1 MNRRALTQAVIVS
14 AIFVPG
20 APFIGEI
27 RLALRDAFPR
37 AFIPT
42 IAISI
47 AAALVIPCLVVL
59 ARVRTRRLLRY
70 GAIGLALALVALYW
84 LTTRTGI
91 LEVDSVELFHFLEY
105 GTVGTLFYRAFLPTG
120 DVTVFPLTLLAGA
133 IVGTMDEWGQWLVPT
148 RVGEARDVYL
158 DLFAV
163 ACGLLF
169 GVGLQAPGPFARLSA
184 PSLRRAGRFGAAAVL
199 LFAVFYHL
207 AHLGYDIRDSQ
218 IGSFY
223 SAYTTD
229 ELDAATADRAVR
241 WRLDPPTRLKPLA
254 IEDFYLT
261 EAGSHVFH
269 RNAYYEGGHFY
280 LAWKENQ
287 ILETYYDPFLDLH
300 SFSSGALHR
309 WAPAQRAEVEG
320 KAIAPS
326 PALYE
331 SPAGRERIVVSPT
344 KTQFWIGVAGL
355 VGLLLWLPPR
365 HKREKS
371 PGPAS

>member
-1 MNRRALTQAVIVS
+1 MNRRALTQAVLVS
-14 AIFVPG
+14 AIFVSW

-47 AAALVIPCLVVL
+47 AVALVIPCLVVL
-59 ARVRTRRLLRY
+59 VRVRTRRLLRY
-70 GAIGLALALVALYW
+70 GAIGLALALIVFYW
-84 LTTRTGI
+84 FTMRTGI

-105 GTVGTLFYRAFLPTG
+105 GAVGTLFYRAFLPSE
-120 DVTVFPLTLLAGA
+120 DATVFPMTLLAGA
-133 IVGTMDEWGQWLVPT
+133 IVGTTEEWVQWLVPT

-163 ACGLLF
+163 GCGLLF
-169 GVGLQAPGPFARLSA
+169 GIGLRAPGPFASRLSA
-184 PSLRRAGRFGAAAVL
+184 ASLRRLGQFGAAAVL

-207 AHLGYDIRDSQ
+207 AHLGYDIRDPQ

-223 SAYTTD
+223 SAYTAD
-229 ELDAATADRAVR
+229 ELEAVTADRAVK
-241 WRLDPPTRLKPLA
+241 WREDPPTRLKPLA

-269 RNAYYEGGHFY
+269 RNAYYQGGHFY
-280 LAWKENQ
+280 MAWKENQ
-287 ILETYYDPFLDLH
+287 ILENYYDPFLNLH

-309 WAPAQRAEVEG
+309 WPGAQRAEVEA
-320 KAIAPS
+320 KAIPPS
-326 PALYE
+326 PGLYE
-331 SPAGRERIVVSPT
+331 SAAGRERIVVSPT
-344 KTQFWIGVAGL
+344 KGRFWIGVIVF
-355 VGLLLWLPPR
+355 VGLLLWLPALAGR
-365 HKREKS
+365 T
-371 PGPAS
+371 